1 MVVFTLK
8 EKEARMD
15 LLDLLLKLS
24 RKEKELEAVF
34 GKTDFL
40 SGIIRNLEDMVL
52 DMYGV
57 PKEEKELVSS
67 DDKFQ
72 SFTRNGWYLLLSH
85 FEEGKIFKKELTKKL
100 GA

>member
-1 MVVFTLK
+1 
-8 EKEARMD
+8 MD

-24 RKEKELEAVF
+24 KKEKELEAVF

-40 SGIIRNLEDMVL
+40 SVIIRNLEDMVL

-57 PKEEKELVSS
+57 PKEEKELISP

-72 SFTRNGWYLLLSH
+72 SFSRNGWHLLLSD
-85 FEEGKIFKKELTKKL
+85 FEKGKIFKKELMKKL
-100 GA
+100 GG